1 MTNISKV
8 TNKKLVEYKQS
19 RINEM
24 DQLIKSWSGVK
35 TSAVKTEVVKNYKA
49 WQKELRNEIKKIK

>member
-1 MTNISKV
+1 MTNIKQV

-19 RINEM
+19 RIKEM

-35 TSAVKTEVVKNYKA
+35 TSAVKTQVVSTYKA
-49 WQKELRNEIKKIK
+49 WQKELRNDIRKIK

>member
-1 MTNISKV
+1 MTNIKTV

-49 WQKELRNEIKKIK
+49 LQKELKNYIKKLR